1 MAACDKP
8 GAPYSPYLE
17 VVADEDVDAGDDEQG
32 DDELEHWREY
42 RVPEQHSDNSEGCM
56 RACKH
61 GIIYQS
67 LSIGVIAPANPPL
80 LQSWDI
86 YEKLRYLATVR

>member
-1 MAACDKP
+1 MAACDQP

-42 RVPEQHSDNSEGCM
+42 RVPEQHSDREVAWEHVNMG
-56 RACKH
+56 
-61 GIIYQS
+61 
-67 LSIGVIAPANPPL
+67 LSTRVCPSA
-80 LQSWDI
+80 S
-86 YEKLRYLATVR
+86 